1 MNRHRITQVTIL
13 SALQKLKTMD
23 AWTFCDRWFGIDQL
37 PPHEQ
42 EAARNKRGY
51 RAQCVRVVAAV
62 LGLQESTVDEW
73 GTKLERMPEN
83 PHQRALAYAD
93 VIRQQ
98 IQATQST
105 ELLELYLKHTN
116 PEN

>member
-1 MNRHRITQVTIL
+1 
-13 SALQKLKTMD
+13 MD

-37 PPHEQ
+37 SPAEQ
-42 EAARNKRGY
+42 DKTRSRRGY

-62 LGLQESTVDEW
+62 LRLQESTVDEW

-83 PHQRALAYAD
+83 PHQAALSYAD

-98 IQATQST
+98 IQASQST
-105 ELLELYLKHTN
+105 DLLDLYLRYSES
-116 PEN
+116 EN